1 MSSDKTIFSKRYGE
15 SEFFESAKQASTH
28 DAPIITQLFDDGFV
42 REFDHSGDDPLAS
55 IGLTEPVRI
64 RRRVSV
70 AADINRV
77 RGSKR
82 FIAAAKAFSQKHKVS
97 ADIKKGKSCIDAWFY
112 FSTEI
117 LFAER
122 KEDLIE
128 LIKTCDELMII
139 PRPRGMPEW
148 CDYAIVLTYMTHRI
162 IVEKE

>member
-28 DAPIITQLFDDGFV
+28 DAPNNTQLFDGFI
-42 REFDHSGDDPLAS
+42 RKYDHSEGVAS

-64 RRRVSV
+64 CRRVSV
-70 AADINRV
+70 PADINRV

-82 FIAAAKAFSQKHKVS
+82 FAAAAKAFSQKHKVS

-117 LFAER
+117 IFDER
-122 KEDLIE
+122 KTDLIE

-162 IVEKE
+162 VVEKE

>member
-55 IGLTEPVRI
+55 IGLTQPVRI

-97 ADIKKGKSCIDAWFY
+97 ADIKKGKSCIDTWF
-112 FSTEI
+112 FSVRRFFLPSEKRI
-117 LFAER
+117 L
-122 KEDLIE
+122 LN
-128 LIKTCDELMII
+128 
-139 PRPRGMPEW
+139 
-148 CDYAIVLTYMTHRI
+148 
-162 IVEKE
+162 